1 MRFLEIILLLTVT
14 ILPFVKRPL
23 SKHLRQELLLIF
35 PSALLILHLVVE
47 GWRWQMASAYILVLL
62 LLWRLKVLK
71 STDAVKLS
79 FKRAIGFFLVIVL
92 MSTGWVLPN
101 LLPVFDLPQP
111 AGNYQVGT
119 KMIHV
124 KTSREEVITEDP
136 KDKREFMVKVWYPA
150 TIDVDAHESE
160 AYEDYA
166 GRSGFAT
173 NYGLP
178 KSALHYLDYIET
190 HAYQDVPVAP
200 GSFPVLI
207 FSHGF
212 ATIPTGY
219 YALLSEIASQ
229 GYVIIN
235 INHTYE
241 SLGTTFPDGRIA
253 YFDKAFNAKNTTN
266 FYEEVGPVIEAFKNG
281 LSYEE
286 RHPIVRKGVKVY
298 FEGRTQNRWAE
309 DVISVLDLL
318 ETWNQ
323 SDFLRGRLALDK
335 IGTFGHSVGG
345 GTAGNVAMKDQR
357 IKAAV
362 NLDGIQWGNQID
374 TLYHIPY
381 LFVSA
386 DWPAEHEDISSHV
399 YINKGSDY
407 FYEAKI
413 LNSGHP
419 NFMDIPFMVPV
430 KSLTGNG
437 EIDAKLG
444 IEITTKLVTAFFDKH
459 LKNTAAEPRQIADQY
474 ALLELK
480 IFEGDSVR

>member
-14 ILPFVKRPL
+14 ILPFAKRPI
-23 SKHLRQELLLIF
+23 SKHLRQEILLIF
-35 PSALLILHLVVE
+35 PGIILILHLIID
-47 GWRWQMASAYILVLL
+47 GWRWQMVPAYVLVLL
-62 LLWRLKVLK
+62 LIGRLKVLQ
-71 STDAVKLS
+71 SNDFVKLN
-79 FKRAIGFFLVIVL
+79 FKRAIGYFFIIVL
-92 MSTGWVLPN
+92 LITGWVLPN
-101 LLPVFDLPQP
+101 ILPVFDLPQP
-111 AGNYQVGT
+111 SGKYQIGT
-119 KMIHV
+119 KMIHI
-124 KTSREEVITEDP
+124 KTDGEEVITEDP
-136 KDKREFMVKVWYPA
+136 TDKREFMVKVWYPA
-150 TIDVDAHESE
+150 TVDVDAHESE
-160 AYEDYA
+160 EYADYA
-166 GRSGFAT
+166 GRSGFASG
-173 NYGLP
+173 YGFP
-178 KSALHYLDYIET
+178 KSTLHYLDYVKT
-190 HAYQDVPVAP
+190 HVYAEVPVAS

-241 SLGTTFPDGRIA
+241 SLGTSFPDGRIA
-253 YFDKAFNAKNTTN
+253 YFDRAFNAKNTAN
-266 FYEEVGPVIEAFKNG
+266 FHEEVGPVIEAFKNG

-286 RHPIVRKGVKVY
+286 RHPIVRKGVKAY
-298 FEGRTQNRWAE
+298 FEGRTQNRWAQ

-318 ETWNQ
+318 EGWNQ
-323 SDFLRGRLALDK
+323 SGFLRGRLALDK

-362 NLDGIQWGNQID
+362 NLDGIHWGNQID

-386 DWPAEHEDISSHV
+386 DWPEEHEDISSHV
-399 YINKGSDY
+399 HINKGSDY

-413 LNSGHP
+413 LKSGHP

-437 EIDAKLG
+437 DIDAELG
-444 IEITTKLVTAFFDKH
+444 IEIATKLVTAFFDKH
-459 LKNTAAEPRQIADQY
+459 LKNMVAEPRQIADQY
-474 ALLELK
+474 ELLELK
-480 IFEGDSVR
+480 VFEGDSIR